1 VVRCSQF
8 RRALYLAWIAV
19 LVTASLQRVLCQES
33 GSEST
38 SKSRKSSASPK
49 SFSPDRGTLSDGVYR
64 NPYFGFQIKLP
75 YGWVDRSDEM
85 RQNDDPPKSMLLLG
99 AFERPPEA
107 TGDTVNSAVVITA
120 EKMSQFSGLKTAAD
134 YFGPI
139 TELATARDFKAVN
152 PPYDF
157 LVGIKPLVRGDFSK
171 QRGSLTMV
179 QSSVVMLD
187 KGYAVSITFIA
198 GSQDEADGLIGGLQ
212 FGAPGKKPA
221 ASPH

>member
-1 VVRCSQF
+1 MLNRLHRRICSVGL
-8 RRALYLAWIAV
+8 ALSGLI
-19 LVTASLQRVLCQES
+19 LVGSLSAQQA
-33 GSEST
+33 GSADSS
-38 SKSRKSSASPK
+38 SKSHKSPAPPK
-49 SFSPDRGTLSDGVYR
+49 TSLPDGGTLSDGLYR
-64 NPYFGFQIKLP
+64 NAFFAFQIKLP

-120 EKMSQFSGLKTAAD
+120 EKISQFSGLKTAAD

-157 LVGIKPLVRGDFSK
+157 PVGTKSLVRADYSK
-171 QRGSLTMV
+171 PRGNLTMY
-179 QSSVVMLD
+179 QSSLVMLE
-187 KGYAVSITFIA
+187 KGYAVSFTVIA
-198 GSQDEADGLIGGLQ
+198 GSEDEANSLIERLQ
-212 FGAPGKKPA
+212 FGVGPKKPA
-221 ASPH
+221 PAAQ

>member
-1 VVRCSQF
+1 MVRCSHF
-8 RRALYLAWIAV
+8 LLALCATSIAV
-19 LVTASLQRVLCQES
+19 FLAVSPRSALGQES
-33 GSEST
+33 GSDSSSKSHKSAGPPKST
-38 SKSRKSSASPK
+38 S
-49 SFSPDRGTLSDGVYR
+49 PDLGSLSDGIYR
-64 NPYFGFQIKLP
+64 NPYFGFQMKLP

-85 RQNDDPPKSMLLLG
+85 RKDDDPPRSMLLLG

-107 TGDTVNSAVVITA
+107 TGDTVNSAVVITV
-120 EKMSQFSGLKTAAD
+120 EKTSQFSGLKTAAD

-157 LVGIKPLVRGDFSK
+157 AVGSKPLVRGDFSK

-187 KGYAVSITFIA
+187 KGYAVSFTFIA
-198 GSQDEADGLIGGLQ
+198 GSQEEADGLIGGLQ
-212 FGAPGKKPA
+212 FGVPAKKPA
-221 ASPH
+221 TSSH